1 MRPQGS
7 EPNDGPTGAAFP
19 LRAQAAL
26 SQQPGLAEL
35 HPDQFGNK
43 QHSIVQRLLRAL
55 RKSTAQRFLVET
67 AAEGIRERRAAPGA
81 VDGSGYAGPD
91 PTTAPLS
98 VPVLNADPSANVLRP
113 PAW

>member
-1 MRPQGS
+1 MPSKLDPHLALIEGWLAA
-7 EPNDGPTGAAFP
+7 EPWLTAIAIVG
-19 LRAQAAL
+19 R
-26 SQQPGLAEL
+26 LAEL

-55 RKSTAQRFLVET
+55 RKSTAQRLLVET

-81 VDGSGYAGPD
+81 VDGSGYAGPA
-91 PTTAPLS
+91 PTMPA
-98 VPVLNADPSANVLRP
+98 LNIDPSPNVLRP